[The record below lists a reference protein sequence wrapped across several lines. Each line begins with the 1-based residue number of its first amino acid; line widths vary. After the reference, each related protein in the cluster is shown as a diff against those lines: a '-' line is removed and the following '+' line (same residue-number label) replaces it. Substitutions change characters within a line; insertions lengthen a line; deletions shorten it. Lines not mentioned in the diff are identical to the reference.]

1 MPPMR
6 HSLRT
11 SALILAPIAALA
23 FASGGAACGG
33 GDTGTGGNGGSGA
46 HAQGGQG
53 PGGSGGGT
61 QVGGGGSAP
70 DKTVVVL
77 FTSDEHS
84 HLFAFSPELDDFP
97 IATTPQDGTLVGGV
111 ARRAAV
117 IKKERKAASDAGK
130 DSILVS
136 AGDNQMGCLPHTAF
150 ESESIDY
157 QNMQVLG
164 YDVTTFGNHEFD
176 FGPLALAQSITT
188 ARSKSG
194 LPPIVASNI
203 HFSGTAG
210 DQPLA
215 DLYSAN
221 VGDSKPVHPYRV
233 LTTTGGVKIGVLGYV
248 GVNAAH
254 VAPNKTPTQFSAKG
268 VDPKKEGDQATVLPK
283 LYADL
288 QPVVDKL
295 RNVEKVDLVIALA
308 HGGIND
314 TSTEAGIEA
323 GDDWNVCKNVTGID
337 FIVSGHAHNPDPK
350 PIEVTNT
357 AKKDC
362 LVLNGSSF
370 GQHLGRVEFTIP
382 GDKSKD
388 VSWDKASQALIPIDD
403 KTLADTTEAAA
414 VPGIVE
420 TIEKGTYLP
429 SLLRLTTGAPVNNDT
444 GTPGDLYF
452 FNVGHTDF
460 DVTDT
465 HSLLFLSADSMLK
478 AADAYEVA
486 TGVHTDMGL
495 ESAGVIRA
503 GIKKGKTGN
512 ISAADA
518 FNVVPLGSSPTNDGS
533 IGYPLVRGNITALE
547 LKLVFE
553 FALKNRQSSN
563 DYDLGTSGLQ
573 ITYDPSLPSLGQVTK
588 LVLDGDHSDGYDQ
601 FTGASAVVLYDKTL
615 TPPFPDQNRLVAI
628 VTSSYIA
635 QFAGDA
641 GVTLVDDMG
650 SALTVEQ
657 ARILRADNSEIKQI
671 EAFFGWVY
679 QLNQTPFT
687 GLPPLYNVNDMA
699 NRAQRWVTP

>member
-1 MPPMR
+1 M
-6 HSLRT
+6 
-11 SALILAPIAALA
+11 ACLA
-23 FASGGAACGG
+23 FASAGAACGG
-33 GDTGTGGNGGSGA
+33 GDTGTGGAGGSGD
-46 HAQGGQG
+46 HGGQGPG

-61 QVGGGGSAP
+61 QAGGGGSAP
-70 DKTVVVL
+70 VDKTVVVL

-97 IATTPQDGTLVGGV
+97 IATTPQDGSLVGGV

-117 IKKERKAASDAGK
+117 IKKERKAAQAAGK

-150 ESESIDY
+150 ESDSIDY
-157 QNMQVLG
+157 QNMKALG

-176 FGPLALAQSITT
+176 FGPIALARSINT
-188 ARSKSG
+188 ATSKSG

-203 HFSGTAG
+203 HFSGTSG

-215 DLYSAN
+215 DLYSAT
-221 VGDSKPVHPYRV
+221 VTDSKPVHPYRV
-233 LTTTGGVKIGVLGYV
+233 VTTAGGIKVGVLGYV

-268 VDPKKEGDQATVLPK
+268 VDPSMEGDQATVLPK

-295 RNVEKVDLVIALA
+295 RNVEKVDLVVALA

-314 TSTEAGIEA
+314 TKTEAGIEA

-337 FIVSGHAHNPDPK
+337 FIVSGHAHNPDSN
-350 PIEVTNT
+350 PIEVTNK
-357 AKKDC
+357 AKKNC

-382 GDKSKD
+382 ADKTQP
-388 VSWDKASQALIPIDD
+388 VSWNKQTQALIPVDD
-403 KTLADTTEAAA
+403 KTVADTTEAAA
-414 VPGIVE
+414 VPKLVE
-420 TIEKGTYLP
+420 TIEKGTYLS
-429 SLLRLTTGAPVNNDT
+429 SLLGLTTGAAVSNDT
-444 GTPGDLYF
+444 ATPGDLYF
-452 FNVGHTDF
+452 FKVGHTDF

-465 HSLLFLSADSMLK
+465 HSLLFLSADAMLN

-486 TGVHTDMGL
+486 TGIHTDMGL
-495 ESAGVIRA
+495 ESAGVIRSV
-503 GIKKGKTGN
+503 IKKGKTGD

-518 FNVVPLGSSPTNDGS
+518 FNVVPLGTSLTGDGS
-533 IGYPLVRGNITALE
+533 IGYALVRGNITAFE

-553 FALKNRQSSN
+553 FALSNRDANS

-573 ITYDPSLPSLGQVTK
+573 ITYDPMQTSLHRVTK
-588 LVLDGDHSDGYDQ
+588 LVLDGNHADGYDQ
-601 FTGASAVVLYDKTL
+601 FTGGSEIVLYDVNA
-615 TPPFPDQNRLVAI
+615 TPQFPDQNRLVSI

-641 GVTLVDDMG
+641 GV
-650 SALTVEQ
+650 ALTDDAGMPLTVQ
-657 ARILRADNSEIKQI
+657 DARILRADNSEIKQL

-679 QLNQTPFT
+679 YLNQAPLT
-687 GLPPLYNVNDMA
+687 GLPALYDANDMA